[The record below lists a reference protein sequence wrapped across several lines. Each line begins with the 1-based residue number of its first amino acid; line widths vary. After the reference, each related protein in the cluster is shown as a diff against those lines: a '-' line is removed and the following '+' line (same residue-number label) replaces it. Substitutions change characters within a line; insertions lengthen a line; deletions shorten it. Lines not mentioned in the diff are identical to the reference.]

1 MQNYL
6 LPLHKS
12 TAGAVDYLG
21 FATGNLLYI
30 VKIEA
35 DGVYTDRFNYSYFF
49 TNDKAVYTAA
59 IEDPSSVT
67 FTQDFPMG
75 QEINFD
81 FLFNF

>member
-1 MQNYL
+1 MFNL
-6 LPLHKS
+6 VLPLHKI

-21 FATGNLLYI
+21 FATGNILYI

-35 DGVYTDRFNYSYFF
+35 DGVYTDRVNYSYFF
-49 TNDKAVYTAA
+49 TNDKAIYTTA
-59 IEDPSSVT
+59 IEDPSTVT
-67 FTQDFPMG
+67 FTQEFPAG